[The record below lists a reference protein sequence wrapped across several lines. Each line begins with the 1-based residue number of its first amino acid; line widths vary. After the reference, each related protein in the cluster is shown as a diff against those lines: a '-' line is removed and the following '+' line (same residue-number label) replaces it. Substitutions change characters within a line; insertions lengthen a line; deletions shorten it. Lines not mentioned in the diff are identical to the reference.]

1 MEMKPYLNKLALFA
15 LIFLSAS
22 SLEAQTIYPDI
33 WRAVEYSGFRIGQDV
48 CQEYILDLDDN
59 GTGKFTVII
68 NFANNESVQGQFTGM
83 AYFTYIREEGED
95 GYILLTFEA
104 LRFPFQEMPK
114 YTPHLF
120 QPEHLSYVEEWK
132 KRLSGQEVRFVVY
145 LEESQGEVLEM
156 PSIVNSG
163 DAVFFRLGTRM
174 GSCDAMRR
182 N

>member
-1 MEMKPYLNKLALFA
+1 MKPFLNHLALLA
-15 LIFLSAS
+15 LISLSAS
-22 SLEAQTIYPDI
+22 SLMAQTFSPDI

-59 GTGKFTVII
+59 GTGKFTVTI
-68 NFANNESVQGQFTGM
+68 NFANDDAGQGQYGGIT
-83 AYFTYIREEGED
+83 YFTYTREEGED
-95 GYILLTFEA
+95 GYILATFET

-132 KRLSGQEVRFVVY
+132 QRLSGQEIRFVVY
-145 LEESQGEVLEM
+145 LEENQGQVLEM
-156 PSIVNSG
+156 PSFVNAG
-163 DAVFFRLGTRM
+163 DAVFFRQGTRM

>member
-1 MEMKPYLNKLALFA
+1 MKPYLNKLAFFA
-15 LIFLSAS
+15 LIHLSAS
-22 SLEAQTIYPDI
+22 SLDAQMIYPDI

-59 GTGKFTVII
+59 GTGKFTVTI
-68 NFANNESVQGQFTGM
+68 NFVNTEGGQGQYTGIT
-83 AYFTYIREEGED
+83 YFTFVREEGED
-95 GYILLTFEA
+95 GYILATFEA

-132 KRLSGQEVRFVVY
+132 QRLSGQEARFVVY
-145 LEESQGEVLEM
+145 LEENQGEALEM
-156 PSIVNSG
+156 PSFINPG
-163 DAVFFRLGTRM
+163 DAVFFRQGTRM

>member
-1 MEMKPYLNKLALFA
+1 MKPYLNILVLFA
-15 LIFLSAS
+15 LIFFSGS

-33 WRAVEYSGFRIGQDV
+33 WRAIEYSGFRIGQDV

-68 NFANNESVQGQFTGM
+68 NFANTEGGPGQYSGIT
-83 AYFTYIREEGED
+83 YFTYIREEGED
-95 GYILLTFEA
+95 GYILLTFET

-132 KRLSGQEVRFVVY
+132 QRLSGQEVRLVFY
-145 LEESQGEVLEM
+145 LEENQGEVLEM
-156 PSIVNSG
+156 PSFVNTG
-163 DAVFFRLGTRM
+163 DVVFFRQGTRM
-174 GSCDAMRR
+174 GSCEAMRR